1 MPTPAEIPCSSTD
14 PKTDSSTTDN
24 DDGNVDVHQLE
35 LQFFTLLDGYNRNPP
50 ERVYWRDVVNIV
62 LKKGLATAAVFIVGM
77 RRVTPAIVHH
87 VALTLYYYANA
98 GGVIQTSH
106 AQVAADC
113 HMDRSTVTRAITVL
127 KRLSLLRG
135 FRTSRRA
142 AETLAMNIGGL
153 TWSAARQQARERRR
167 MARAQNRELDFDAS
181 SGGPRPQLAPPSG
194 GPRPQLAPPSG
205 GPRPQPWAVR
215 TGCTPPPPP
224 RMRARPPATD
234 KQKQYAED
242 LGIDHEGLDQVELGE
257 EIEQAEAARTE
268 HRAVAKSRSS
278 SVNGRHQTALQAR
291 ARREHRAFG
300 APGGPGPRIEQ
311 PPPADPI
318 ADAAARRQ
326 RGLENAAMMGYHP
339 DPENPSML
347 IGPGGLR
354 IPFHA
359 DSTTGPEL
367 PDDHTGG
374 EE

>member
-194 GPRPQLAPPSG
+194 GPRPQ
-205 GPRPQPWAVR
+205 PWAVR
-215 TGCTPPPPP
+215 TGCTPLPPP

-242 LGIDHEGLDQVELGE
+242 LGIDHEGLDQVELGKA
-257 EIEQAEAARTE
+257 IELAEATRTE
-268 HRAVAKSRSS
+268 HRAGAKSRSS
-278 SVNGRHQTALQAR
+278 SVNGRYQTALQAR

-300 APGGPGPRIEQ
+300 APGGPDPRIEQ

-359 DSTTGPEL
+359 DSTTGSEL

>member
-181 SGGPRPQLAPPSG
+181 SGGPRPQLEWWPTATTRTPEWWPTATTRTPEWWPTATTMGCTYGLYTTTTTAHAREASG
-194 GPRPQLAPPSG
+194 NRQAE
-205 GPRPQPWAVR
+205 AVR
-215 TGCTPPPPP
+215 RGSRNRPRGARPSRARRSDRTGGSGPH
-224 RMRARPPATD
+224 RAQSRSEEQIVLRQRPPANRSAGPSPPGAPRLRCPRWPRPPHRTASPGGSD
-234 KQKQYAED
+234 CRCRRPPPAWPGERRHD
-242 LGIDHEGLDQVELGE
+242 GIPPGSGKP
-257 EIEQAEAARTE
+257 E
-268 HRAVAKSRSS
+268 HVD
-278 SVNGRHQTALQAR
+278 R
-291 ARREHRAFG
+291 ARR
-300 APGGPGPRIEQ
+300 APGPVPR
-311 PPPADPI
+311 
-318 ADAAARRQ
+318 
-326 RGLENAAMMGYHP
+326 
-339 DPENPSML
+339 
-347 IGPGGLR
+347 
-354 IPFHA
+354 
-359 DSTTGPEL
+359 
-367 PDDHTGG
+367 
-374 EE
+374 